1 MFLTS
6 VGLSLNDFLQS
17 YALVLENILSL
28 NCACSLF
35 RISVGFM
42 FSLVRNLTIILC
54 TRAEGTTDKKQ
65 VDLPWYVIMV
75 IGIPSLTTSKV
86 ILFYMGISTL
96 EKKKT
101 SLYLNSPHIMK
112 TIRKLR
118 KKFEWNLETLQ
129 ISVIIENKLL
139 W

>member
-1 MFLTS
+1 
-6 VGLSLNDFLQS
+6 
-17 YALVLENILSL
+17 
-28 NCACSLF
+28 
-35 RISVGFM
+35 M